1 MKIADR
7 LLNVPLTDPDDARR
21 RKLLNILLIGM
32 AAFVLLGLLT
42 AIVVSITNGV
52 IEPGIAALY
61 QATLSTLIGIGIIFV
76 INRYW
81 SGWIASS
88 LFLSLLIT
96 ALAFSDEPRQIVEGR
111 STFLFTIPI
120 MMASVI
126 LPPWASF
133 ILAGLSSAVIA
144 MIVKIALPGVPP
156 IPTMLGF
163 FAVALVAW
171 LSSRSLEQALQEL
184 RVINRELDQW
194 VEERTHDLAQALSR
208 NQAILDGIADGVIV
222 FDNAAVPTMVNPAMT
237 RILWKAPEA
246 IVGRELDALLQEV
259 KPDDR
264 EVIKELIRTTPGD
277 VPSIKFEWGKK
288 TLSATFAPVR
298 DEVGRKTGTV
308 GVFRDFT
315 REAELERMKNIFISS
330 VSHELRT
337 PLNAILGYAD
347 MLKEA
352 VYGPVSNGQ
361 RNVLDRIVVNARRL
375 LTIVNDLLDQ
385 AQIEAG
391 MLKIKIASFSPRD
404 LVADVINTMN
414 GLAQPKGLELT
425 GEIATDVPDTLS
437 GDRQRL
443 HQILVN
449 LVGNAIKFTD
459 EGGVHVRVYQPDA
472 RHWAM
477 EVSDTGP
484 GIPPD
489 AQPRIFEPFWQVDG
503 SVTREHS
510 GSGLG
515 LSIVKQLTNLMGG
528 EVTATSQMGEG
539 STFTVTMPL
548 TPIQEEEKNERQS
561 TRIGHRR

>member
-1 MKIADR
+1 
-7 LLNVPLTDPDDARR
+7 LLDVPSIDPDDARR
-21 RKLLNILLIGM
+21 RKLLNILLTGIS
-32 AAFVLLGLLT
+32 LLTFLTLSIT
-42 AIVVSITNGV
+42 AIVNIIGIVSLDKVTLLIYRGSL
-52 IEPGIAALY
+52 AL
-61 QATLSTLIGIGIIFV
+61 LIGSLIIFV

-81 SGWIASS
+81 SGWLAGS
-88 LFLSLLIT
+88 LFLLLFT
-96 ALAFSDEPRQIVEGR
+96 VALIFSDDPRQVVEGR

-120 MMASVI
+120 LMASVI

-133 ILAGLSSAVIA
+133 IMAGVSSLVIA
-144 MIVKIALPGVPP
+144 AVVKIALAGVPP

-171 LSSRSLEQALQEL
+171 LSSRSLEQAIQEL
-184 RVINRELDQW
+184 RVINRELDQR

-222 FDNAAVPTMVNPAMT
+222 FDNVGVPTMVNPAMT
-237 RILWKAPEA
+237 RILWKPPEA
-246 IVGRELDALLQEV
+246 IVGSDLDTLLQEV
-259 KPDDR
+259 MPEDR
-264 EVIKELIRTTPGD
+264 EVIEELIRTTPGD

-298 DEVGRKTGTV
+298 DEAGRKTGSV

-352 VYGPVSNGQ
+352 VYGPVSGGQ
-361 RNVLDRIVVNARRL
+361 RNLLERIIVNTRRQ

-391 MLKIKIASFSPRD
+391 MLKIKIAPFSTKD

-414 GLAQPKGLELT
+414 GLAQPKGLELI
-425 GEIATDVPDTLS
+425 GEVAADVPDVLS
-437 GDRQRL
+437 GDQQRL

-449 LVGNAIKFTD
+449 LVDNAIKFTT
-459 EGGVHVRVYQPDA
+459 EGSVHVRIYQPDTL
-472 RHWAM
+472 HWAM
-477 EVSDTGP
+477 EVSDTGL

-489 AQPRIFEPFWQVDG
+489 AQSRIFEPFWQVDG
-503 SVTREHS
+503 SATREHL

-515 LSIVKQLTNLMGG
+515 LAIVKQLTALMGG
-528 EVTATSQMGEG
+528 EVTVVSQVGEG
-539 STFTVTMPL
+539 STFTVTLPL
-548 TPIQEEEKNERQS
+548 VPIQEEVK
-561 TRIGHRR
+561 